1 MTNSCTT
8 TDFHVNVNV
17 DFFYCRPPCHVA
29 RCFVIFWPPCRSP
42 CLPPCR
48 PPCPTPIFFVGHLF
62 HIHANLW
69 SLSDNSKVDNFLVSD
84 NILKNILISFHE
96 SFKGGHSESTN
107 GGVWKQMNISAS
119 WKNLFHLG
127 KVSKMEKVR
136 DAFPNKSGRMFGNL
150 PTGPWPPFIL
160 KISVKVSTFL
170 FFMVFWG
177 GGFKYR
183 YIWVR
188 FLRTGI
194 LAKMCHLIKRKR

>member
-1 MTNSCTT
+1 M
-8 TDFHVNVNV
+8 DFHVNVNV

-29 RCFVIFWPPCRSP
+29 RCFVIFW
-42 CLPPCR
+42 

-127 KVSKMEKVR
+127 KVSKWKRLGTLSPTKVEECLEIFR
-136 DAFPNKSGRMFGNL
+136 PALDHPSYWKFPWKCRHFCFSWFFGGEALNTDTYESDSSGLEF
-150 PTGPWPPFIL
+150 
-160 KISVKVSTFL
+160 
-170 FFMVFWG
+170 
-177 GGFKYR
+177 
-183 YIWVR
+183 
-188 FLRTGI
+188 
-194 LAKMCHLIKRKR
+194 